1 VSYINISGTFYY
13 LCSILDGCS
22 RYIVNWDLQES
33 MTETDIE
40 VLLER
45 AKELH
50 PEARPGSSLTTGQF
64 IAKDFS
70 EFIRIPGM
78 THV

>member
-1 VSYINISGTFYY
+1 
-13 LCSILDGCS
+13 
-22 RYIVNWDLQES
+22 

-50 PEARPGSSLTTGQF
+50 PEARPGSSPITGQF